1 MTMTDPLKIYKA
13 LADETRLRLVRL
25 LVRGALNVN
34 EIIGILGMGQ
44 SRVSRHLKILAEAEL
59 VTKRREGTW
68 IYYQGNGQSSEAIVA
83 DALDLCERHERQLPN
98 YAEDLQGLENIVEGR
113 RQQTRQ
119 FFDSIVDPQQLH
131 QSLDGD
137 YYRRVAMDR
146 VPDGIG
152 TVLDMGTGAGLLLP
166 GLLRRA
172 ERVIAV
178 DSSTTM
184 LDMARKALGKETMR
198 CDFRLG
204 DLGHLPVADG
214 EVDLVVACMVLH
226 HLSHPA
232 EAIGEARRALRA
244 GGRLVI
250 VDLYRHEDESLR
262 EHLADLWLGFLPA
275 QVERWLRE
283 YRFVIEGAEVVGAAD
298 TLQLIAFQAQ
308 KEE

>member
-1 MTMTDPLKIYKA
+1 MTDPLKIYKA